1 MKLRRVALHLLLT
14 VVLLFAQ
21 HAALSHAL
29 QHAGNLPAQTQQYDG
44 GKQNSQSSPC
54 DFHVSFAQLAGAV
67 ESCSVVF
74 HIPQGDLHAGD
85 RTLSTRHPAR
95 LLVPASRGPPAFP

>member
-29 QHAGNLPAQTQQYDG
+29 QHAGNLPAQTQQDDG
-44 GKQNSQSSPC
+44 GKQNPQSSPC

-67 ESCSVVF
+67 GSCSVAF

-85 RTLSTRHPAR
+85 GALSTGHSAR
-95 LLVPASRGPPAFP
+95 LLVPASRGPPASP